1 MRFTKKDTTWCFPGS
16 GCHLRYVG
24 ILPLDIK
31 ITEDNIDFVE
41 GFINKLGEYE
51 DIDEEPKRLEKIKIA
66 FEIIVRKKVNV
77 SILLDYIARDKEL
90 RFGALKTYNLLENKA
105 IQLTHE
111 EFALLK
117 EVLK

>member
-1 MRFTKKDTTWCFPGS
+1 MRFTEKDTTWCFPGS

-24 ILPLDIK
+24 TQPLEIK

-51 DIDEEPKRLEKIKIA
+51 DIDEEPKRLKKIKIA
-66 FEIIVRKKVNV
+66 FEIIEKKKVDV
-77 SILLDYIARDKEL
+77 GYLFEMIDL
-90 RFGALKTYNLLENKA
+90 FGEEALTQYNLSCYRIKKK
-105 IQLTHE
+105 LTQK
-111 EFALLK
+111 EFDLLK